1 MKIPCEEALG
11 LAFNAFEI
19 LHDHHGMYVTAKL
32 LNEFYTS
39 IIPKQTSPQLKTEM
53 VQKEAKYTEEA
64 RN

>member
-11 LAFNAFEI
+11 LAFTAFEI

-39 IIPKQTSPQLKTEM
+39 TIPKQTTPQLKTEM
-53 VQKEAKYTEEA
+53 IQKEAKYMEEA
-64 RN
+64 IN

>member
-32 LNEFYTS
+32 LNEFYSS
-39 IIPKQTSPQLKTEM
+39 IIPKQTSLELKTQM
-53 VQKEAKYTEEA
+53 IQKEAKYIKEA